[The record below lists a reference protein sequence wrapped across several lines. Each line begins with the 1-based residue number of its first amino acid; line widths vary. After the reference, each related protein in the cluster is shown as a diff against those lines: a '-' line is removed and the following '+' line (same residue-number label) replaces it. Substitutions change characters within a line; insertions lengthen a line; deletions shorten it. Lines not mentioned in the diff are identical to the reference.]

1 MIEHDRTRLIG
12 PCFFYSQQKTAQMTK
27 KLMIAMGALLLAACS
42 GQYVG
47 VPRNTVLSYQARPTY
62 GHLYDM
68 TEAYAVAI
76 NNAVAE
82 DTMHPGMYAEYGVA
96 LALMGHDGEACLML
110 NAEARAFPQSRLMV
124 QRIKQRLMP
133 DLLADTMAPL
143 YPLADI
149 DKLHLWAYDSVK
161 ALLALPPIAAVIDS
175 TDTARIMEQTPVDSV
190 QYPIRLTANQKR
202 EMLAEEQAKA
212 EKRRQFVADSIAA
225 AKQAAIDARKQA
237 QADRQADK
245 KAKQEARKKAD
256 KQKKQAAKEKEKQRK
271 QEQAQREA
279 ERREQKKKG
288 GKQ

>member
-1 MIEHDRTRLIG
+1 
-12 PCFFYSQQKTAQMTK
+12 MTK
-27 KLMIAMGALLLAACS
+27 KLMIALGVLLLAACS
-42 GQYVG
+42 GQYIG

-68 TEAYAVAI
+68 AEAYAVAI
-76 NNAVAE
+76 NNAVAA

-110 NAEARAFPQSRLMV
+110 NAEARAFPQSRLLV

-133 DLLADTMAPL
+133 DLVADTLSPL
-143 YPLADI
+143 CPLADI

-161 ALLALPPIAAVIDS
+161 ALMSLPPIAAVIDS
-175 TDTARIMEQTPVDSV
+175 TDTARIMAQTPMDSV
-190 QYPIRLTANQKR
+190 EYPIRLTANQKR
-202 EMLAEEQAKA
+202 EILAEEQAKA

-237 QADRQADK
+237 QVDKKADK
-245 KAKQEARKKAD
+245 KAKQEARKKVD
-256 KQKKQAAKEKEKQRK
+256 KKRKQEAKAKEKQRK
-271 QEQAQREA
+271 LEQAQRKQEQEQRKA

-288 GKQ
+288 GKK